1 MADTGGITVE
11 ALRFL
16 AERVGMQLTAAEL
29 EQLRPVFDFYAPQL
43 RELHAAELAAEDM
56 AVVYSPN
63 WDPQV

>member
-1 MADTGGITVE
+1 MADIDGITVE

-16 AERVGMQLTAAEL
+16 AERVGMQLSTTEL
-29 EQLRPVFDFYAPQL
+29 EQLKPVFDFYAPQL
-43 RELHAAELAAEDM
+43 QELHAAELAAEDM